1 MKTIKY
7 FNGLTLDRAV
17 LTNVDEDGLFEI
29 IIYDKND
36 EKLLSVQVQKLD
48 FELYP

>member
-1 MKTIKY
+1 MKTIKC
-7 FNGLTLDRAV
+7 FNDLTLDRAT

-29 IIYDKND
+29 IIYDEND
-36 EKLLSVQVQKLD
+36 EKLLSVKVQKSD